1 MSYGLIV
8 GQLPTGRLKGESY
21 NTWLVVGVLFTLLFG
36 CFSLLFVRKAP
47 GSKGEGSSNES
58 SMFCNDCTSIW
69 GESCTIVIVRII
81 NKEIPKGA
89 PRFGANRCLG
99 SCAGAL

>member
-8 GQLPTGRLKGESY
+8 GQLPTGWLKGESHY
-21 NTWLVVGVLFTLLFG
+21 TWLVVGVLFHFAFWLLFI
-36 CFSLLFVRKAP
+36 RKVP
-47 GSKGEGSSNES
+47 GSKGEGSRNES
-58 SMFCNDCTSIW
+58 SMFCNDCTPVW
-69 GESCTIVIVRII
+69 DKSCTILIVRII

-99 SCAGAL
+99 SCVGAL